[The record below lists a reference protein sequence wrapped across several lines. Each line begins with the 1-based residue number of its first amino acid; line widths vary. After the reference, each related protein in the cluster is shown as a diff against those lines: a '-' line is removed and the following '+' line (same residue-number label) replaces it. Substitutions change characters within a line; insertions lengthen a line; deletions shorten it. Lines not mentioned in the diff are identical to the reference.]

1 MQSAI
6 KTFAASFGLAL
17 LLAFAPHS
25 AASARELT
33 AAEAS
38 VGLTPFASDEGMA
51 RLARAEAKVNF
62 PALANQFE
70 AEYLG
75 AFCGPA
81 SAAIVLNAAL
91 EDSSALPHDRSR
103 FHADDLKYMPPG
115 ADPSLGRFT
124 QDSVIEK
131 AKKTRAQVLGE
142 PVTINGKSV
151 RDFGFQLRQLDE
163 LLHANGLATK
173 LVVVDDSMPEA
184 QVRADLVEALGQRG
198 RYVIVGF
205 QRKALG
211 EPGFGHISPL
221 GAYDKASDSFLM
233 LDTNPVHVDWMWVPA
248 VAMVKAMRTFDTVE
262 NRGYIIVEPK

>member
-6 KTFAASFGLAL
+6 KILAAFGVAL
-17 LLAFAPHS
+17 LLAFAPQS
-25 AASARELT
+25 AAPARDLT

-38 VGLTPFASDEGMA
+38 VGLTPFASDEGLA
-51 RLARAEAKVNF
+51 RLARAEAKANF
-62 PALANQFE
+62 AALANQFE

-81 SAAIVLNAAL
+81 SAAMVLNAAF
-91 EDSSALPHDRSR
+91 EDTSALPHDRSR

-131 AKKTRAQVLGE
+131 AKKTRGQVLGE

-173 LVVVDDSMPEA
+173 IVIVDDALPEA
-184 QVRADLVEALGQRG
+184 TVRAELVEALGQRG

-233 LDTNPVHVDWMWVPA
+233 LDVNPVHVDWMWVPA
-248 VAMVKAMRTFDTVE
+248 AALVKAMRTFDTVE
-262 NRGYIIVEPK
+262 NRGYIIVEPN

>member
-1 MQSAI
+1 LRS
-6 KTFAASFGLAL
+6 FLNAAGWLGVALMLAL
-17 LLAFAPHS
+17 APAP
-25 AASARELT
+25 AALARELT
-33 AAEAS
+33 ATEAAA
-38 VGLTPFASDEGMA
+38 GLTPFASDEGMA
-51 RLARAEAKVNF
+51 RLARSDAKVNF
-62 PALANQFE
+62 PELANQFE

-91 EDSSALPHDRSR
+91 EDKPGLPHDRSR
-103 FHADDLKYMPPG
+103 FHPEDLKYLPPG

-142 PVTINGKSV
+142 PVTIDG
-151 RDFGFQLRQLDE
+151 RTRPDFGFQLRQLDE
-163 LLHANGLATK
+163 MLRANGLSTK
-173 LVVVDDSMPEA
+173 LVVVDDAMPEA

-198 RYVIVGF
+198 HYVIVAF

-233 LDTNPVHVDWMWVPA
+233 LDVNPAHVDWMWVPA
-248 VAMVKAMRTFDTVE
+248 SAMVKAMRTFDTVE
-262 NRGYIIVEPK
+262 NRGYILIEPK

>member
-1 MQSAI
+1 MRSAL
-6 KTFAASFGLAL
+6 KTAALLGLAL
-17 LLAFAPHS
+17 FVAFAPPG
-25 AASARELT
+25 AAPARELT
-33 AAEAS
+33 ATEAA
-38 VGLTPFASDEGMA
+38 VGLTPFASDEGLA
-51 RLARAEAKVNF
+51 RLARADAKVNF

-91 EDSSALPHDRSR
+91 EDSSTLPHDRSR
-103 FHADDLKYMPPG
+103 FRPGDLKYLPPG
-115 ADPSLGRFT
+115 ADPTLARFT
-124 QDSVIEK
+124 QDSVIER

-142 PVTINGKSV
+142 PVTIDGKT
-151 RDFGFQLRQLDE
+151 RPDFGFQIRQLDE

-173 LVVVDDSMPEA
+173 LVIVDDSVPEA

-221 GAYDKASDSFLM
+221 AAYDKASDSFLM
-233 LDTNPVHVDWMWVPA
+233 LDVNPAHVDWMWVPA
-248 VAMVKAMRTFDTVE
+248 AAMVKAMRTFDTVE
-262 NRGYIIVEPK
+262 NRGYILVEPK